1 MEENKKNFAALDE
14 EGLSAALRGRL
25 CIPGLTVTQETH
37 SNGHVDLTIEG
48 DHCSPARK
56 KLAEAKIYAGPRYHI
71 KGVGQLIGR
80 YTTGREGRGLL
91 ISYVRKKDIKGIVE
105 KLRAAMDAELPEK
118 QIGPCEDHTL
128 KWSLKTSHKHSS
140 GEVVPVDHIGCNL
153 AS

>member
-1 MEENKKNFAALDE
+1 MHS
-14 EGLSAALRGRL
+14 G
-25 CIPGLTVTQETH
+25 TH
-37 SNGHVDLTIEG
+37 SHARNALEWTRRPDYRRRPLLT
-48 DHCSPARK
+48 CSK